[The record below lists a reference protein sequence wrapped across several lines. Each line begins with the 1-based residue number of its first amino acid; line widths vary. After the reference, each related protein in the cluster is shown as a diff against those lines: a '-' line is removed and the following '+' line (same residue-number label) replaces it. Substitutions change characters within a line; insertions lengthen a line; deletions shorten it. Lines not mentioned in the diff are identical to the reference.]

1 MVKQIATIFLALIV
15 SLGIAVFLMAAL
27 VKPMPVDA
35 VVPFGIGISL
45 IAFPQAFTREV
56 SWKFDAYR
64 KLYRTIGMVLIG
76 IGIVYFLVTLIGG
89 SV

>member
-1 MVKQIATIFLALIV
+1 MRQIATILLGLIV
-15 SLGIAVFLMAAL
+15 SLGIAVFLISAL
-27 VKPMPVDA
+27 VKPMPIDA
-35 VVPFGIGISL
+35 IVPVGIGISL

-64 KLYRTIGMVLIG
+64 KLFRTIGIVLIG
-76 IGIVYFLVTLIGG
+76 IGIVYFVVTLAGG